1 MAERDVRLAQTFVQL
16 ADTLV
21 EGFDVIDLLTVLA
34 TQCVDVLGA
43 DEAGILLAGHDGVL
57 NVVAASSEEV
67 RLLELF
73 QIQNEEGPCHEC
85 VTTGQPVVANDLAG
99 IGKWSKFSTE
109 ALAAGYH
116 SVHALPLR
124 LRDHII
130 GALNLFLTGPAEITE
145 EELAVSQALA
155 DVATIA
161 ILQQTQTRE
170 TQAVADQLQ
179 SALNSRIAI
188 EQAKGVVAE
197 RTGVDM
203 DQAFGWLRGYARDH
217 NVALSQV
224 AADVVAGTLPVVV

>member
-1 MAERDVRLAQTFVQL
+1 MAEREVRLAQTFVQL

-21 EGFDVIDLLTVLA
+21 DGFDVIDLLTMLA

-43 DEAGILLAGHDGVL
+43 DEAGIMLTDADGVL
-57 NVVAASSEEV
+57 NVVAASSERI

-85 VTTGQPVVANDLAG
+85 VVTGKPVIANDLATTE
-99 IGKWSKFSTE
+99 KWGTFAAE
-109 ALAAGYH
+109 AVAAGYR

-130 GALNLFLTGPAEITE
+130 GALNVFLAETGEVTAND
-145 EELAVSQALA
+145 LLVSQALA

-161 ILQQTQTRE
+161 ILQH
-170 TQAVADQLQ
+170 TQARESEVVAQQLQ

-197 RTGVDM
+197 RTNVDM
-203 DQAFGWLRGYARDH
+203 DEAFAWLRSYARNH
-217 NVALSQV
+217 NITLSQV
-224 AADVVAGTLPVVV
+224 ADDVVAGTLQVS

>member
-1 MAERDVRLAQTFVQL
+1 VQL

-21 EGFDVIDLLTVLA
+21 DGFDVIDVLTVLA

-43 DEAGILLAGHDGVL
+43 DAAGILLADHDGVL
-57 NVVAASSEEV
+57 NVVAASSERV

-85 VTTGQPVVANDLAG
+85 LTTGRAVVTDDLAG
-99 IGKWSKFSTE
+99 TDTWGRFAAE
-109 ALAAGYH
+109 AVAAGYR

-130 GALNLFLTGPAEITE
+130 GALNVFLSGTDEVTP

-161 ILQQTQTRE
+161 ILQDTQLRE
-170 TQAVADQLQ
+170 AQVVTAQLQ
-179 SALNSRIAI
+179 NALDSRVAI

-197 RTGVDM
+197 RMGLDM
-203 DQAFGWLRGYARDH
+203 DGAFAWLRGYARDN
-217 NVALSQV
+217 NVTLSGV
-224 AADVVAGTLPVVV
+224 AADVVAGTLRVEA